1 MLAPFFAACLV
12 ISQALAILSAGSSPQ
27 RICRTARVVVIW
39 RNYTLL
45 GAAFGQIW
53 KSAEFLLLLVELDN
67 GGVGDIVVGD
77 VVYHVIR
84 FRDVGDNDDVE
95 YGR

>member
-1 MLAPFFAACLV
+1 M
-12 ISQALAILSAGSSPQ
+12 
-27 RICRTARVVVIW
+27 VVIW

-67 GGVGDIVVGD
+67 GGVGHIVVGD
-77 VVYHVIR
+77 VVYHVI
-84 FRDVGDNDDVE
+84 
-95 YGR
+95 